1 MCRVVATHE
10 FTECLVLGI
19 RCVCNGHVLPTY
31 ASSFFYGLVDALN
44 AHGVKEAKLAKEK
57 RDAHY
62 PTPEEPQRCI
72 VCRDMTATISCM
84 ECPNKACQACIRHEC
99 LDKGE
104 PFLYFHHHHCL
115 RLAHRT
121 CLRLI
126 FNGIR
131 GGSSSGRRSES

>member
-1 MCRVVATHE
+1 MR
-10 FTECLVLGI
+10 
-19 RCVCNGHVLPTY
+19 
-31 ASSFFYGLVDALN
+31 
-44 AHGVKEAKLAKEK
+44 GVKEAKLAKEK

-104 PFLYFHHHHCL
+104 PFLYFHHRHCL

-121 CLRLI
+121 CAQFTLVVVVFIVVVAVVLMAAREVVELWLLY
-126 FNGIR
+126 
-131 GGSSSGRRSES
+131 